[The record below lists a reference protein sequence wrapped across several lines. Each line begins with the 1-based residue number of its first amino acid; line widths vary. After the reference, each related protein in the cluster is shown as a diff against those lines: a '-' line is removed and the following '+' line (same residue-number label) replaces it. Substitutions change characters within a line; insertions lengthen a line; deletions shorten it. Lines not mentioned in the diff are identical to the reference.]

1 MLKDSHILAMT
12 QKHAQIAML
21 CKALMTHGKK
31 VGIST
36 PQLVMIAIF
45 HTTLLLQNGT
55 QKQRMVGITA

>member
-12 QKHAQIAML
+12 QKHVQIAML
-21 CKALMTHGKK
+21 CRALMIHGKK

-36 PQLVMIAIF
+36 LQLAMIAIF